1 MGLSGGYGRFGRIAR
16 FVGLGVI
23 CLGLANCA
31 SSNVASHSG
40 HKKQTVAVASH
51 DRGHVRA
58 AWSGCDDATCS
69 DQANSGRVTV
79 SRDSRRQIA
88 HSRSDCSDAS
98 CAERANSGRTNVGL
112 ASYASVDYG
121 AVVGRR
127 PDGCPR
133 QFCGCEASRYV
144 FGKVIPELNLAS
156 NWAKFPRAAPASG
169 MVAVRNHHVMVLMR
183 HEGGNNWL
191 VHDGNSGNGLTR
203 EHVIPIHGYTIVNPR
218 GG

>member
-1 MGLSGGYGRFGRIAR
+1 MGLSGGCGRFGRIAR
-16 FVGLGVI
+16 FIGLGVI
-23 CLGLANCA
+23 CLSLANCA

-40 HKKQTVAVASH
+40 HKTSTVAAAKHNSTHVQVAYN
-51 DRGHVRA
+51 RA
-58 AWSGCDDATCS
+58 DCGDATCS
-69 DQANSGRVTV
+69 DLVNAGRLPLPKDDHLS
-79 SRDSRRQIA
+79 SRPTR
-88 HSRSDCSDAS
+88 
-98 CAERANSGRTNVGL
+98 GL

-127 PDGCPR
+127 PDGCPH

-156 NWAKFPRAAPASG
+156 NWGKFPRTAPAAG

-183 HEGGNNWL
+183 HAGGNEWL

-203 EHVIPIHGYTIVNPR
+203 EHVLPIRGYTIVNPH

>member
-1 MGLSGGYGRFGRIAR
+1 MGMGLSGGCGRTGRVVQFIA
-16 FVGLGVI
+16 LGI
-23 CLGLANCA
+23 LCLGLANCA
-31 SSNVASHSG
+31 SSNVASDTK
-40 HKKQTVAVASH
+40 HKTRSVAAVSH
-51 DRGHVRA
+51 DRGYVRSA
-58 AWSGCDDATCS
+58 RSGCSDPICS
-69 DQANSGRVTV
+69 DLVNSGRLPV
-79 SRDSRRQIA
+79 SDERVSSRRA
-88 HSRSDCSDAS
+88 R
-98 CAERANSGRTNVGL
+98 GL

-121 AVVGRR
+121 AVVGSR

-144 FGKVIPELNLAS
+144 FGKVVPELNLAS
-156 NWAKFPRAAPASG
+156 NWAKFPRATPASG

-203 EHVIPIHGYTIVNPR
+203 EHVIPISGYTIVNPR